1 MDDPAVLV
9 AVQVYTPECLWLT
22 DEMLRKLARGPA
34 WLVDIVESETETES
48 PCKVQLILNGISPLV
63 TMQET

>member
-48 PCKVQLILNGISPLV
+48 PCKVQLTLH
-63 TMQET
+63 